1 MKQLLLILILTLSFQ
16 LGAKADDIN
25 EFEIEGMS
33 IGDSLLNH
41 VTLSEIKIFEKN
53 PTYYKNNK
61 FITIL
66 VDINLEQYER
76 LQVVY
81 KPDDKRFIL
90 HEIKGLIDYEKNI
103 DECKELK
110 ETVSVSL
117 INLFNNPEI
126 ISEIK
131 PHAADKSNMS
141 TSDSTVLYPKD
152 GGFVHIACTNYSIE
166 MNEKHGWR
174 DSFQVTIGSDEFRL
188 WLANEEYK

>member
-1 MKQLLLILILTLSFQ
+1 MRRLLLILILTLCFQ
-16 LGAKADDIN
+16 TLTKADEIN

-41 VTLSEIKIFEKN
+41 VTLSEIKIFEQN

-61 FITIL
+61 FVTIF

-110 ETVSVSL
+110 ETVSASL

-126 ISEIK
+126 ISEIGV
-131 PHAADKSNMS
+131 HEADKSNMS
-141 TSDSTVLYPKD
+141 TSDSTWLYPKD
-152 GGFVHIACTNYSIE
+152 GGFVHIGCTNYSIE
-166 MNEKHGWR
+166 MSEKHGW
-174 DSFQVTIGSDEFRL
+174 DDGFEVTIGSDEFRL

>member
-1 MKQLLLILILTLSFQ
+1 MRRLLLILILTLCFQ
-16 LGAKADDIN
+16 TLTKADEIN

-41 VTLSEIKIFEKN
+41 VTLSEIKIFEQN

-61 FITIL
+61 FVTIF

-110 ETVSVSL
+110 ETVSASL

-141 TSDSTVLYPKD
+141 TSDSTWLYPKD
-152 GGFVHIACTNYSIE
+152 GGFVHIGCTNYSIE
-166 MNEKHGWR
+166 MSEKHGW
-174 DSFQVTIGSDEFRL
+174 DDGFEVTIGSDEFRL